1 MTTPTTGLQVGQQ
14 SSETTGL
21 NAQTLMGVGIATNE
35 AAQSDANQS
44 ANEKTESSSQNIGI
58 KVPGIGR
65 ALLLELFVKPM
76 LTQPIMFV
84 EPQIVQGLPN
94 DVFFSNQ
101 LLLDVYGGSM
111 PDQSNK
117 LKQIAADAVE
127 LEQ

>member
-21 NAQTLMGVGIATNE
+21 NAQTLMGVGIATNG

-58 KVPGIGR
+58 KIPGIGR

-76 LTQPIMFV
+76 LTQPTLFV

-94 DVFFSNQ
+94 DVFFTNE
-101 LLLDVYGGSM
+101 LFMDLYGGSL
-111 PDQSNK
+111 PDQSGK
-117 LKQIAADAVE
+117 LRRIAADAVE
-127 LEQ
+127 IEQ

>member
-1 MTTPTTGLQVGQQ
+1 MTTPMTGLPGSQQ
-14 SSETTGL
+14 SSETNGL
-21 NAQTLMGVGIATNE
+21 SAQTLMGIGIATNE

-44 ANEKTESSSQNIGI
+44 ANEKTENSSQNIGI
-58 KVPGIGR
+58 KVPGLGR
-65 ALLLELFVKPM
+65 ALLLELFVNPM
-76 LTQPIMFV
+76 LTQPTIFA

-94 DVFFSNQ
+94 DVLFANQ

-117 LKQIAADAVE
+117 FKQIAADAVE

>member
-1 MTTPTTGLQVGQQ
+1 
-14 SSETTGL
+14 
-21 NAQTLMGVGIATNE
+21 MGIGIAINE

-44 ANEKTESSSQNIGI
+44 TNEKTESSSQNIGI

-94 DVFFSNQ
+94 DILFGSQ
-101 LLLDVYGGSM
+101 LLMDVYGFSM
-111 PDQSNK
+111 PDQSGLFNK
-117 LKQIAADAVE
+117 MAADAVE